1 MKRNCTNCAF
11 CERFKYFSKDKTE
24 MMRCWQEPGVCDH
37 AFVQSMNAAKN
48 YVCNEHRTKEERE
61 EDLFEE
67 AKWEY
72 ADCKKRIK
80 DLEEKYTSLKELEYD
95 Q

>member
-24 MMRCWQEPGVCDH
+24 MMRCWEKPDVYDH

-48 YVCNEHRTKEERE
+48 CVCDEHRTKEERGE
-61 EDLFEE
+61 ELFEE
-67 AKWEY
+67 AKLEY
-72 ADCKKRIK
+72 ADCKNRIK
-80 DLEEKYTSLKELEYD
+80 ELEEKYPSLKDLKI
-95 Q
+95 